1 MTDFTSILAAT
12 DFSTD
17 AGHAVERA
25 AMVCASAGISHGL
38 ALHVLESSWLDSLK
52 HFVNLPAQSEQTMVS
67 QASRTLAELVTAV
80 ERRSGFRLGSKVVV
94 GSVVD
99 AILEES
105 SSQDLLALGA
115 RGTHP
120 LRRFVVGTTAERLV
134 RQASRPVLVV
144 RRAPTAH
151 YRRVLVGTDFSPH
164 SRTAL
169 AWSSAIAPQ
178 AEIHVVHVF
187 GAPFEGRMLEAGIP
201 EEIVREYRVRAGREA
216 EAEMRLFIETA
227 AADTDRLQY
236 AVTYG
241 DHAPS
246 ALREKAAEIDAD
258 LVVAGKHGRSIGEQL
273 LLGSVTLHLLSECH
287 CDVLVVQ

>member
-1 MTDFTSILAAT
+1 MAGFTSILAAT

-25 AMVCASAGISHGL
+25 AMVCASAGISRGA

-52 HFVNLPAQSEQTMVS
+52 HFVNLPAQSEQSMVS
-67 QASRTLAELVTAV
+67 QASRSLADLVAAV
-80 ERRSGFRLGSKVVV
+80 KRRSGFGLESKVVV
-94 GSVVD
+94 GRVVD

-105 SSQDLLALGA
+105 GNHDLLALGA

-134 RQASRPVLVV
+134 RQTPKPVLVV
-144 RRAPTAH
+144 RRAPMAH

-178 AEIHVVHVF
+178 ADIHIVHVF

-201 EEIVREYRVRAGREA
+201 EEIVREYRVKAEREA
-216 EAEMRLFIETA
+216 EAEMRRFIETA
-227 AADTDRLQY
+227 APNTGRLQY

-241 DHAPS
+241 DHAPT
-246 ALREKAAEIDAD
+246 ALRDAAPAMDAD
-258 LVVAGKHGRSIGEQL
+258 LVVVGKHGRSIGEQL
-273 LLGSVTLHLLSECH
+273 LLGSVTLHLLSGCH
-287 CDVLVVQ
+287 CDLLVVQ